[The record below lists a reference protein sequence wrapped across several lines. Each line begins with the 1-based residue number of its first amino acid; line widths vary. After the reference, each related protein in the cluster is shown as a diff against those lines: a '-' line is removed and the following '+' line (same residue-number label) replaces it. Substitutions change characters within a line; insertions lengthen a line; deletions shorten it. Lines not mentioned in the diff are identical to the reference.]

1 MNNPPSLHTYIL
13 TMAWQFLSFW
23 TGKEKVGKR
32 NVEVCV
38 SGWRECVKRSWG
50 GRKRETH
57 SVERGLEQLKSWGG
71 GRSGGDG
78 GEGVMGGVVPHRTC
92 VSVCWNVF
100 YPPALLILTQK
111 LRRGDAWP
119 QHKLTGQRKRGK
131 QECSFKA
138 NQLIIVWEEAGHLQ
152 EGSSKTHHCHQVKQQ
167 FFFFF
172 FFSWKVIANVF
183 WNAWDNNSNR

>member
-1 MNNPPSLHTYIL
+1 MNNPPSLHTYTHFNYALTISVIL
-13 TMAWQFLSFW
+13 NRERKSWEMECWSLCEW
-23 TGKEKVGKR
+23 VEGVCEEEWRGKEEGNSFSREGLRTAEKLR
-32 NVEVCV
+32 RREEW
-38 SGWRECVKRSWG
+38 GWWG
-50 GRKRETH
+50 A
-57 SVERGLEQLKSWGG
+57 
-71 GRSGGDG
+71 
-78 GEGVMGGVVPHRTC
+78 VMGGVVPHRTC

-138 NQLIIVWEEAGHLQ
+138 NQLIIERKQDIYKRGVQKRITVIKLN
-152 EGSSKTHHCHQVKQQ
+152 SSSFSFS
-167 FFFFF
+167 FFLK
-172 FFSWKVIANVF
+172 SNCKSF